1 MRNPRQNR
9 GINIVINEENGLKK
23 DRKKRIN
30 KEITGCLMEIVI
42 ISIKSRI
49 FEELL
54 GENMMMMMMQIERK

>member
-23 DRKKRIN
+23 NRKNRIN

-49 FEELL
+49 FEDST
-54 GENMMMMMMQIERK
+54 N